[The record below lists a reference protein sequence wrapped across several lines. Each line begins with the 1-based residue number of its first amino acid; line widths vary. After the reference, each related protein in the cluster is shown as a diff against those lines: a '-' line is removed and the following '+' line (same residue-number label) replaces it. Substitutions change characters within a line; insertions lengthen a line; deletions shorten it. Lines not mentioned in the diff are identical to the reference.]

1 MRILIVGCGYVG
13 RRLAELLVEDSDHEV
28 FALSRSGAANVTR
41 VTDIALDL
49 VDGDLSKLP
58 RSLDRIFYCAAPDD
72 ASVDAYT
79 KIYGHGLQRFLN
91 LMERTGAYGSRLL
104 LTSSTSVYGQ
114 SLGEVVTEDTPT
126 DPTSPTARTIAQGE
140 SLLRPG
146 DTSVRFGGIYGPG
159 RVSFIRAVQSGA
171 LVVNPASSAYTNRIH
186 RDDAARVLKF
196 CSGLEHPPSVFNGVD
211 TESATRATVA
221 QWLADRLGV
230 AIKTIDDTEES
241 HFLRGNK
248 RVSSQ
253 RLLSYGYQFIYPTF
267 REGYATLLPETS
279 AVAPSLP

>member
-13 RRLAELLVEDSDHEV
+13 RRLAACFAEDDRHEV
-28 FALSRSGAANVTR
+28 FALSRSGNVNVKR

-49 VDGDLSKLP
+49 VDGDLAKLP
-58 RSLDRIFYCAAPDD
+58 HSLDRVFYCAAPDD

-91 LMERTGAYGSRLL
+91 LIDRTGTYGARLL

-114 SLGEVVTEDTPT
+114 SLGEVVNEDTLPQ
-126 DPTSPTARTIAQGE
+126 PASPTAKIIVQGE

-159 RVSFIRAVQSGA
+159 RVSFVKAVQSGTMA
-171 LVVNPASSAYTNRIH
+171 VNPASSAYTNRIH
-186 RDDAARVLKF
+186 RDDAAGVLKF
-196 CSGLEHPPSVFNGVD
+196 CSGLERPPSVINGVD

-230 AIKTIDDTEES
+230 ALKTTDGPEES
-241 HFLRGNK
+241 YFLRGNK

-253 RLLSYGYQFIYPTF
+253 RLRNYGYQFIYPTF
-267 REGYATLLPETS
+267 REGYAALLREAATE
-279 AVAPSLP
+279 APSLP